1 MRNRLILWVKGMP
14 GLLNSE
20 EEARMEKKFFL
31 RGYNEVANLPVFYD
45 DETYS
50 LEEAS
55 LKAKEYL
62 LEKGLLTKII
72 IYEQDQ
78 DNGEEEKATKFI
90 CRNKYGKLEEFGY
103 LRR

>member
-72 IYEQDQ
+72 IYEQD
-78 DNGEEEKATKFI
+78 DGEEEKAAKFI
-90 CRNKYGKLEEFGY
+90 CRNRYGKLEEIGGY
-103 LRR
+103 FRR